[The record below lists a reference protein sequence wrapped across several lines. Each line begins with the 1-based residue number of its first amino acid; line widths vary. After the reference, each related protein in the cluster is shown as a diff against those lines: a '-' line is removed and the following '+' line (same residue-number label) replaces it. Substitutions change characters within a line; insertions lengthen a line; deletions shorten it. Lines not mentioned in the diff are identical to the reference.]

1 MIFSNLVVTTQ
12 LVTCMKTKPL
22 IQLREMIA
30 AALSSMTNLSKSF
43 QSFIIETMELFRQSK
58 LLQVFSSGKVF
69 SRIVR
74 NKAGFG
80 LAVVVFAALIVEG
93 ISLLQYGRLR
103 KLVMQ
108 AAERQS
114 MVELWTKTEIIN
126 HTLESAEATIHDH
139 LWDLSR
145 NLPYPDSMFSVA
157 RRLVETNPDIVGGF
171 ITFIPGYYPGKGE
184 LFEPYARKSGGTV
197 KVSQIASADHDYTAN
212 PDYLKVLAEDRG
224 HWTDPYHY
232 VDESEMDLTTYS
244 CPLKDGSGRTVGV
257 CGIDIDLSW
266 LGDTLNVYH
275 SLPSS
280 FTIVL
285 TREGKPFAGPSGSR
299 VAGQVVRLLHDGATV
314 PPQAGSA
321 RAGMIAFRD
330 SLSGDK
336 VLLYYASRKDEPQWQ
351 VAQVIFE
358 KELYG
363 NIRKNRFIDFL
374 LTLIALTAL
383 FLMIERF
390 ARNEKRLRDAYV
402 DQARIGNELHIAR
415 RIQEEMLPKKFPPFP
430 DRTDVDIFGSLKPA
444 REVGGDI
451 FDFFI
456 RDGKLFFVVGDV
468 SGKGIP
474 AAIVMAMIH
483 SMFSLA
489 SASEDDPVKIVK
501 AVNAEGC
508 RNNSAGMFVT
518 CFIGVLNLSSGRLR
532 YCNAGH
538 DRPLLVGCA
547 VEELPANANLP
558 VGVLPD
564 VQFEGQE
571 CRIAPGTTVF
581 LYTDGLTEAKDTSRR
596 MFGKDRVIGILGRF
610 ISDPAA
616 AAADIVSA
624 ADREV
629 ETFISGT
636 EQEDDLTM
644 LAIRYNGNAA
654 REWEESIVLRNDLGQ
669 VKELNGFVKSVT
681 GRLGIGKDEAAR
693 IRLAVEEVV
702 VNVIEYAYPEGHD
715 GEVQVDAR
723 PDGRSLVFTV
733 TDSGRPFDPTKVP
746 APDTGQPAELRTPG
760 GLGIFI
766 ARELM
771 DSIEYARRD
780 GKNVLTLRKDL
791 RNGARHGVQHRV

>member
-1 MIFSNLVVTTQ
+1 MPPFVHPSGHYFFFLGKAI
-12 LVTCMKTKPL
+12 
-22 IQLREMIA
+22 
-30 AALSSMTNLSKSF
+30 
-43 QSFIIETMELFRQSK
+43 FRQSK

-80 LAVVVFAALIVEG
+80 LAVVIFAALIVEG

-103 KLVMQ
+103 KFVMQ

-145 NLPYPDSMFSVA
+145 NLPYPDSMFSAA

-197 KVSQIASADHDYTAN
+197 KVSQIASVDHDYTAN

-285 TREGKPFAGPSGSR
+285 TQEGKPFAGPTSNGVS
-299 VAGQVVRLLHDGATV
+299 GQVVALLNDSTVLRPQDGSSQT
-314 PPQAGSA
+314 
-321 RAGMIAFRD
+321 GMIAFQD

-336 VLLYYASRKDEPQWQ
+336 ALLYYASRKDEPQWQ

-654 REWEESIVLRNDLGQ
+654 REWEESIVLRNDLGL